1 MLFGASTAA
10 FGLIWTNTLQEMV
23 PRHMLGRASSIDFLG
38 SFVFVAVGFGVVGW
52 ATDAEGAPTVFVV
65 GGAVSAGLSALGL
78 LHRGVRQMD

>member
-1 MLFGASTAA
+1 MRDMTTKEVET
-10 FGLIWTNTLQEMV
+10 IKRM
-23 PRHMLGRASSIDFLG
+23 GRASSIDFLG